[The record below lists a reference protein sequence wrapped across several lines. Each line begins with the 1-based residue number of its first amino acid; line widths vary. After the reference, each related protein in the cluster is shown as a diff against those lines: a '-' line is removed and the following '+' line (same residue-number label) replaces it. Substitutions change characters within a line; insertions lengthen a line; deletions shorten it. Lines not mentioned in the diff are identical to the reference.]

1 MADWLTCMLL
11 FATVREAAGV
21 QLLSSADSSS
31 DTPNVVSFA
40 VRRRREGADDSL
52 QISTLSFG
60 FFSFSRLRII
70 SIAALATSN
79 CFIVWARSA
88 YRRHSPISL
97 PLIFSSNLAAQ
108 KESSSQNR
116 KWRTWTLR
124 KGKAK
129 TERETDRTQ
138 ESLQRVRE

>member
-1 MADWLTCMLL
+1 MLL

-60 FFSFSRLRII
+60 FFHSLDSERII
-70 SIAALATSN
+70 SIAALPPR
-79 CFIVWARSA
+79 IVSLCGRAPRTAAIRQFLFLS
-88 YRRHSPISL
+88 YFHQISQRRKRALHKTENGEL
-97 PLIFSSNLAAQ
+97 GHCGRGRQ
-108 KESSSQNR
+108 KQ
-116 KWRTWTLR
+116 
-124 KGKAK
+124 KGKQTGHKKAC
-129 TERETDRTQ
+129 RE
-138 ESLQRVRE
+138 